1 MLNSFHSITR
11 SSNLVLA
18 ALGMSAFMTA
28 CTVAPQPLASGV
40 ENIHLATAMTAK
52 TEYITLHGETIAYRS
67 FGAGEP
73 VLLLNRLRGTL
84 DTWDPLFLDSLAATH
99 RLIIVDYPGV
109 GYSSGTLPPHMS
121 ATAEFVADFATS
133 LDLPEFVLLGWSWG
147 GLVAQTVAFEHP
159 GRVSKMV
166 LIGTSP
172 PGENAPPL
180 KKVFLDRAFK
190 PVNDLEDEEILFF
203 EPDSAKSREAA
214 RQSHD
219 RIYQRQGV
227 TEKIP
232 STPEAI
238 MAYLNAASGFR
249 EDKMHYRDT
258 LLSTQLPI
266 LVISGDDDPSAQ
278 VGNWLVLVDHT
289 KSVNL
294 VVYPDAGHAPQHQ
307 YPELSVATI
316 DAFLEHAGE

>member
-1 MLNSFHSITR
+1 MMTTFHSMTR

-18 ALGMSAFMTA
+18 ILCMTAFMA
-28 CTVAPQPLASGV
+28 GCTVAPQPLASGA
-40 ENIHLATAMTAK
+40 ENIHPATAMTAK
-52 TEYITLHGETIAYRS
+52 TEYITLHDETIAYRS

-73 VLLLNRLRGTL
+73 ILLLNRLRGTL
-84 DTWDPLFLDSLAATH
+84 DTWDPLFLDTLAATH
-99 RLIIVDYPGV
+99 ALIIVDYPGV
-109 GYSSGTLPPHMS
+109 GYSSGTLPPDMS

-133 LDLPEFVLLGWSWG
+133 MGLPEFSMLGWSWG

-159 GRVSKMV
+159 DRVSKMV

-172 PGENAPPL
+172 PGENALPV
-180 KKVFLDRAFK
+180 KKIFLDRAFK

-227 TEKIP
+227 IEKIP

-238 MAYLNAASGFR
+238 MAYLNAASSFR
-249 EDKMHYRDT
+249 EDKMHHRDT

-266 LVISGDDDPSAQ
+266 LVISGDNDPSAQ
-278 VGNWLVLVDHT
+278 VGNWLALVDQM
-289 KSVNL
+289 KSFNL

-307 YPELSVATI
+307 YPELTVATI
-316 DAFLEHAGE
+316 NAFLEHAGD